1 MDKEKCES
9 LGINC
14 NTLDRGAISGTAILH
29 NVKKY
34 ENRMDFGRD
43 RNKHFADLA
52 NFADYHYGFM
62 IRNVNRFE
70 KPVSYLGR
78 LGFFEVS
85 SPAWKG
91 K

>member
-29 NVKKY
+29 NV
-34 ENRMDFGRD
+34 
-43 RNKHFADLA
+43 KHFADLA